1 MIHWSYYDDDEG
13 QDGDDGVMQLHYS
26 PGHHI
31 GDDDELMMMAIVS
44 CIIPVY
50 TVENPLTVSV
60 SSSPVCDNT
69 AHKEAE
75 R

>member
-1 MIHWSYYDDDEG
+1 
-13 QDGDDGVMQLHYS
+13 MQLHYS

>member
-1 MIHWSYYDDDEG
+1 MMMMMRGWM
-13 QDGDDGVMQLHYS
+13 VMMVSCSCIIL
-26 PGHHI
+26 PDI
-31 GDDDELMMMAIVS
+31 TLEMMMMMAIVS

>member
-1 MIHWSYYDDDEG
+1 MMMMMRGCMVMMVSYSCIILPDITLE
-13 QDGDDGVMQLHYS
+13 MM
-26 PGHHI
+26 
-31 GDDDELMMMAIVS
+31 MMMAIVS